1 MAVLKDNEVFY
12 KVYDKTKA
20 LLAEKVLKYSLYR
33 KYGKKLPHK
42 ELKQLYLY
50 ISYLD
55 SIYNSKYNYFYVQSL
70 TEISNKLN
78 KL

>member
-1 MAVLKDNEVFY
+1 MAVIKDNKTFY
-12 KVYDKTKA
+12 KVYDKTKSI
-20 LLAEKVLKYSLYR
+20 LAEKILKYSLYR
-33 KYGKKLPHK
+33 KYGKKIPNK

-50 ISYLD
+50 MSYLE

-70 TEISNKLN
+70 TEISNNLN